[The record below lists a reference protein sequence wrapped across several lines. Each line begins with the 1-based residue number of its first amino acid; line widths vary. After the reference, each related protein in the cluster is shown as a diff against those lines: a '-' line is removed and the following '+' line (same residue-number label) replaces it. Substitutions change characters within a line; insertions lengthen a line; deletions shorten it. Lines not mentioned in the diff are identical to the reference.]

1 MTAEQFGAM
10 LRTLIQFVSGYFVA
24 KGIGDATLWVTIAAA
39 AASVGSGLWSF
50 FWIKKAST

>member
-1 MTAEQFGAM
+1 MNPVAQ
-10 LRTLIQFVSGYFVA
+10 TLTRSILKVAAGYFVA